1 MVIARAASQAMRWSS
16 RVVSIVVLI
25 ASWCGDALLLTG
37 VGLVYLRSEVD
48 AVNARMRA
56 LDAHDDAVGQ
66 TGREL
71 ARVREPARV
80 HALLPAAGR
89 GDEAHAPILD
99 LDHAVAQRSV
109 HLDAAGCVE
118 RQLDL
123 GLAAGGDAHADGSAR
138 FAPIVRIQQRQQQQR
153 AGEDQPVG
161 ARDHGSPITTRG
173 AGSISKCMRFA
184 LAGVIYTVRSL
195 ATSIAYFNCM
205 PRTTSRQPCGPAT
218 ISAVAAPPPTP
229 PPG

>member
-1 MVIARAASQAMRWSS
+1 MVIARAASQAMQWSS
-16 RVVSIVVLI
+16 RVVSIEVLI
-25 ASWCGDALLLTG
+25 ESWCGDALLLTG

-48 AVNARMRA
+48 AVKARTRA
-56 LDAHDDAVGQ
+56 LDAHEDAIGQ

-89 GDEAHAPILD
+89 GDEAHA
-99 LDHAVAQRSV
+99 
-109 HLDAAGCVE
+109 G
-118 RQLDL
+118 
-123 GLAAGGDAHADGSAR
+123 GSAR
-138 FAPIVRIQQRQQQQR
+138 VAPIVRVEQRQQR
-153 AGEDQPVG
+153 EGEGEGQPVG

-184 LAGVIYTVRSL
+184 MAGVMYTVRSL

-218 ISAVAAPPPTP
+218 ISAVEAPPPTP

>member
-16 RVVSIVVLI
+16 RVVSIEVLI
-25 ASWCGDALLLTG
+25 ESWCGDALLLTG

-48 AVNARMRA
+48 AVKARTRA
-56 LDAHDDAVGQ
+56 LDAHEDAIGQ

-89 GDEAHAPILD
+89 GDESHAPVLD

-109 HLDAAGCVE
+109 HLDAAGCIE

-123 GLAAGGDAHADGSAR
+123 GLAAGGDAHAGGSAR
-138 FAPIVRIQQRQQQQR
+138 VAPIVRVEQRQQR
-153 AGEDQPVG
+153 EGQPGG

-184 LAGVIYTVRSL
+184 MAGVMYTVRSL

-218 ISAVAAPPPTP
+218 ISAVEAPPPTP